1 MPWVLAIVSIGLGVY
16 SAVASAEA
24 RSKQE
29 DALKAHLANEGIL
42 TAAEKKLK
50 EAQINAIESAISGQT
65 TVTDQARNSLATSQP
80 SQSDNGPPLD
90 TALKLGAAG
99 LLLYI
104 GLKAV
109 KT

>member
-50 EAQINAIESAISGQT
+50 EAQINAIESAIS
-65 TVTDQARNSLATSQP
+65 SQP
-80 SQSDNGPPLD
+80 QPAASPQMASTPGTSTATTGPPLD